1 MPRFCYLPKKFNS
14 ETLKI
19 IDVANQILQE
29 YAAQGFVMTLRQTYY
44 QFVARGYIPNKD
56 TEYKRLG
63 GIISD
68 ARLAGLLDW
77 NYLEDRT
84 RNVKEN
90 SSWDSPAD
98 IIESAARSYH
108 EDLWDEQEN
117 RVEVWIEKDA
127 LVGVIET
134 TCRDLDVPFFSCRG
148 YTSQSE
154 MWAAAM
160 RLRRHAQSGQQPVIL
175 HLGDHDPSGIDMS
188 RDIEERLNMFLRGHG
203 EEPIIFERIALT
215 MDQVQAFNPPPNP
228 AKSTDARFANYLIEH
243 GDESWELDA
252 LDPTTLD
259 GLIRDAVADHRDDGT
274 FEEKR
279 SLQEKHRGILTAIK
293 ENWDDTQEWVRQ
305 EFIGED
311 EDDS

>member
-1 MPRFCYLPKKFNS
+1 MPRICYVSKRFGAD
-14 ETLKI
+14 TMAI
-19 IDVANQILQE
+19 IDRANAICAE
-29 YAAQGFVMTLRQTYY
+29 YAAQGFTLTLRQLYY

-63 GIISD
+63 GIVSD

-90 SSWDSPAD
+90 SSWDSPAS

-160 RLRRHAQSGQQPVIL
+160 RLRRHAQRGQQPVIL

-215 MDQVQAFNPPPNP
+215 MDQVQQFNPPPNP

-259 GLIRDAVADHRDDGT
+259 GLIRDAVANHRDDGT

-279 SLQEKHRGILTAIK
+279 SLQEKHRGILNAIK
-293 ENWDDTQEWVRQ
+293 ENWDDTQEWV
-305 EFIGED
+305 IGEFGSV